1 MTSSSFLAD
10 NWYWILA
17 AATSGGL
24 LLLQQLRDAGGS
36 GLSPAQAVQLIN
48 KEKAQVIDV
57 CEPAE
62 HAAGHI
68 AGARNIPLASLGE
81 AKGLPGNKQI
91 PLVVVCA
98 TGQRSGRAVAQLRK
112 MGYENAQALQ
122 GGLKAWREANL
133 PVTRSQDKG

>member
-24 LLLQQLRDAGGS
+24 LLMQQLRDAGGS

-48 KEKAQVIDV
+48 REKAQVIDV

-68 AGARNIPLASLGE
+68 TGARNLPLASLGE
-81 AKGLPGNKQI
+81 AKGLPSNKQI

-98 TGQRSGRAVAQLRK
+98 TGQRSGRAVAQLQK
-112 MGYENAQALQ
+112 MGYERAQALQ

-133 PVTRSQDKG
+133 PVTRSADKG